1 MWATRVAPRGVSPQ
15 TGATGATPSTRKERA
30 VREASPA
37 ATLIEITTGHILPRC
52 LHVVA
57 ELGVADAL
65 DGTPAAPP
73 RSPRR

>member
-1 MWATRVAPRGVSPQ
+1 M
-15 TGATGATPSTRKERA
+15 
-30 VREASPA
+30 REASPA